1 MSTAIVHQ
9 DNGGAMFGNHS
20 GHSFVL
26 LESPDIIDYL
36 RAGLQAGLGDGGFVR
51 IHGNHHVRQFLPE
64 EGKDRQKRFKLHLR
78 ADGPRPGAGGFS
90 PKVQDI
96 RAFRHEAP
104 GLGKRFFEGVRF
116 LE

>member
-1 MSTAIVHQ
+1 
-9 DNGGAMFGNHS
+9 MFGNMYAVS
-20 GHSFVL
+20 SVL

-78 ADGPRPGAGGFS
+78 ADGPRPRGGWIQ
-90 PKVQDI
+90 PQG
-96 RAFRHEAP
+96 P
-104 GLGKRFFEGVRF
+104 
-116 LE
+116 